1 MSDFRLIVR
10 PSRRKLRPVGAQIAA
25 RPWHEAHLSCR
36 RGKPATVPSC
46 SRFIH
51 QETLIAEK
59 SATH

>member
-36 RGKPATVPSC
+36 RGKPATVPPWPQ
-46 SRFIH
+46 FIH
-51 QETLIAEK
+51 QETLIADK